1 MDEDRTMQEITSTA
15 DSNSILTYT
24 TTCSTKKDKDGNT
37 IKGDD
42 SQGTGLWQW
51 IVSTED
57 YKVAAFTPHTVCRR
71 GENAFIAPPCP
82 YYACLDEE
90 CTKCNVMNKEGK
102 VMHST
107 EEAGEIVTEE
117 TVEDVVLPTKEEL
130 DEAAKGGDE

>member
-37 IKGDD
+37 IKGND

-71 GENAFIAPPCP
+71 GENAFVAPPCP
-82 YYACLDEE
+82 YYACMDEE

-102 VMHST
+102 VIHEP
-107 EEAGEIVTEE
+107 EE
-117 TVEDVVLPTKEEL
+117 
-130 DEAAKGGDE
+130 GG